1 MPRLAYRTSYL
12 IYRLA
17 LVFLLC
23 SINLGHAAS
32 EGKLNYQ
39 QARKA
44 LSHAEPQQRMN
55 GMKQLLKLGTAK
67 DASLVYALLNDT
79 EPAVR
84 QVALGT
90 VWQLWGKSGNA
101 AIDKL
106 YRKGLDHMQDGD
118 MPNAIQVF
126 SAIIAKRPEF
136 AEAWNKR
143 ATVYYMSGEYDL
155 SMEDCQKVL
164 KRLPQHFGALAGYAQ
179 MLAERGMPERALE
192 LMERASKVNPY
203 LANAELMMAALRIQI
218 ETKRKNTI

>member
-1 MPRLAYRTSYL
+1 MPRFAYRTSLL

-17 LVFLLC
+17 LFLMLC
-23 SINLGHAAS
+23 AINLGHAAS

-44 LSHAEPQQRMN
+44 LSNAQPQQRIN
-55 GMKQLLKLGTAK
+55 GMNKLLKLGTAK
-67 DASLVYALLNDT
+67 DASLVYALLDDA
-79 EPAVR
+79 EPSVR

-106 YRKGLDHMQDGD
+106 YQKGLDHMQDGD
-118 MPNAIQVF
+118 IPKAIQVF

-155 SMEDCQKVL
+155 SMEDCQEVL
-164 KRLPQHFGALAGYAQ
+164 KRLPQHFGALVGYAQ
-179 MLAERGMPERALE
+179 MLAERSEPERALE

-203 LANAELMMAALRIQI
+203 LANAELMIAALRIQI

>member
-1 MPRLAYRTSYL
+1 MPRFLSRTPLL

-17 LVFLLC
+17 LFLVLC
-23 SINLGHAAS
+23 AINPGYAAG

-44 LSHAEPQQRMN
+44 LSHAEPQQRIN
-55 GMKQLLKLGTAK
+55 GMNQLLKLGTAK
-67 DASLVYALLNDT
+67 DASLVYALLDDA
-79 EPAVR
+79 EPSVR

-106 YRKGLDHMQDGD
+106 YQKGLDHMQDGD
-118 MPNAIQVF
+118 IPKAIQVF
-126 SAIIAKRPEF
+126 STIIAKRPEF
-136 AEAWNKR
+136 AEGWNKR
-143 ATVYYMSGEYDL
+143 ATVYYMSGEYEL
-155 SMEDCQKVL
+155 SMNDCQEVL
-164 KRLPQHFGALAGYAQ
+164 KRLPQHFGALVGYAQ
-179 MLAERGMPERALE
+179 MLAERSQPERALE
-192 LMERASKVNPY
+192 LMEQASKVNPY

>member
-1 MPRLAYRTSYL
+1 VPRFLSRTPLL

-17 LVFLLC
+17 LFLVLC
-23 SINLGHAAS
+23 AINPGYAAG
-32 EGKLNYQ
+32 EGKLNHQ

-44 LSHAEPQQRMN
+44 LSHAEPQQRIN
-55 GMKQLLKLGTAK
+55 GMNQLLKLGTAK
-67 DASLVYALLNDT
+67 DASLVYALLDDA
-79 EPAVR
+79 EPSVR

-106 YRKGLDHMQDGD
+106 YQKGLDHMQDGD
-118 MPNAIQVF
+118 TPKAIQVF
-126 SAIIAKRPEF
+126 STIIAKRPEF

-143 ATVYYMSGEYDL
+143 ATVYYMSGEYEL
-155 SMEDCQKVL
+155 SMNDCQEVL
-164 KRLPQHFGALAGYAQ
+164 KRLPQHFGALVGYAQ
-179 MLAERGMPERALE
+179 MLAERSQPERALE
-192 LMERASKVNPY
+192 LMEQASKVNPY

>member
-1 MPRLAYRTSYL
+1 VPRFAYRTSLL

-17 LVFLLC
+17 LFLMLC
-23 SINLGHAAS
+23 AINLGHAAS

-44 LSHAEPQQRMN
+44 LSNAQPQQRIN
-55 GMKQLLKLGTAK
+55 GMNKLLKLGTAK
-67 DASLVYALLNDT
+67 DASLVYALLDDA
-79 EPAVR
+79 EPSVR

-106 YRKGLDHMQDGD
+106 YQKGLDHMQDGD
-118 MPNAIQVF
+118 IPKAIQVF

-155 SMEDCQKVL
+155 SMEDCQEVL
-164 KRLPQHFGALAGYAQ
+164 KRLPQHFGALVGYAQ
-179 MLAERGMPERALE
+179 MLAERSEPERALE

-203 LANAELMMAALRIQI
+203 LANAELMIAALRIQI